1 MVQLYT
7 QAGALVGVWRRF
19 WWRSEGQGGA
29 EYALILALIVIMM
42 LSALG
47 VIKTGLSDVFS
58 HLAPVLNQP
67 T

>member
-1 MVQLYT
+1 MLQLYL
-7 QAGALVGVWRRF
+7 QVWAWRR
-19 WWRSEGQGGA
+19 WCQESGQGGA

-58 HLAPVLNQP
+58 RLAPVLNQP
-67 T
+67 TF